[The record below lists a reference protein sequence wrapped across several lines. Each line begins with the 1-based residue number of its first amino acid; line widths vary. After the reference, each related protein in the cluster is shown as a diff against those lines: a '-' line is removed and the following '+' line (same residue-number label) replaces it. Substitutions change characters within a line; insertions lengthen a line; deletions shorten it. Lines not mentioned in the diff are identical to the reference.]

1 MKQYRKKI
9 LLILGLLSLLVV
21 VTGAYPL
28 YRYLTHDRYKVR
40 TPEVE
45 PASYEFLADRQGLV
59 ISWKYV
65 NHSNEQEANEEP
77 LEYTSA
83 IYGKRYLSTDS
94 KRLIYKWDDNRFD
107 VKNLSWGEYWKIQ
120 VYDTSQDDL
129 PRKEYDLLKAVADYD
144 SSYFPVS
151 STYINFV
158 TYNGQEYRKVVLQ
171 KTGGHDR
178 KEVLFNMETGKLED
192 VPKELG
198 VALENRYTYLFNR
211 YTSLKNYYYNDDFID
226 NTTCLNLSQSV
237 IEQSSD
243 WLLREKYPKAY
254 DLMTKKKGELYFL
267 TNETDVKLLSDIY
280 SLLIPKDRGLFDNLT
295 VYGEVTKDGKDHV
308 VHSYEEFISVLKPK
322 DELSNVR

>member
-9 LLILGLLSLLVV
+9 LIILGVLSLLVV
-21 VTGAYPL
+21 VVGSYPL

-65 NHSNEQEANEEP
+65 NPNNKQEANEGP

-94 KRLIYKWDDNRFD
+94 KRLIHRYDDNRFD

-129 PRKEYDLLKAVADYD
+129 PRKEYDLLKAVANYD
-144 SSYFPVS
+144 ASYFPVS

-178 KEVLFNMETGKLED
+178 KEVLFNMETGNLED

-237 IEQSSD
+237 IDQSSD
-243 WLLREKYPKAY
+243 WRLKERYPKAY
-254 DLMTKKKGELYFL
+254 DLMSKEKGTLYFL
-267 TNETDVKLLSDIY
+267 TNETDVKLLSDIF
-280 SLLIPKDRGLFDNLT
+280 SLLIPKDRDLFDNLT
-295 VYGEVTKDGKDHV
+295 VYGEVTKDGKEHV

-322 DELSNVR
+322 EELSNVR

>member
-9 LLILGLLSLLVV
+9 LIILGLFSLLVV
-21 VTGAYPL
+21 VSGAYPL

-45 PASYEFLADRQGLV
+45 PASYEFLANRQGLV

-158 TYNGQEYRKVVLQ
+158 TYNDQEYRKVVLQ

-254 DLMTKKKGELYFL
+254 DLMSKEKGSLYFL
-267 TNETDVKLLSDIY
+267 TNETDVKLLSDIF
-280 SLLIPKDRGLFDNLT
+280 SLLIPKDRDLFDNLT
-295 VYGEVTKDGKDHV
+295 VYGEVTRDGKDHV
-308 VHSYEEFISVLKPK
+308 VHSYEEFINVL
-322 DELSNVR
+322 

>member
-9 LLILGLLSLLVV
+9 LIILGLFSLLVV
-21 VTGAYPL
+21 VSGAYPL

-65 NHSNEQEANEEP
+65 NPNNKQEANEGP

-94 KRLIYKWDDNRFD
+94 KRLIHRYDDNRFD

-158 TYNGQEYRKVVLQ
+158 TYNDQEYRKVVLQ

-254 DLMTKKKGELYFL
+254 DLMSKEKGSLYFL
-267 TNETDVKLLSDIY
+267 TNETDVKLLSDIF
-280 SLLIPKDRGLFDNLT
+280 SLLIPKDRDLFDNLT
-295 VYGEVTKDGKDHV
+295 VYGEVTRDGKDHV
-308 VHSYEEFISVLKPK
+308 VHSYEEFINVLKPK
-322 DELSNVR
+322 EELSNIR

>member
-9 LLILGLLSLLVV
+9 LIILGLFSLLVAV
-21 VTGAYPL
+21 SGAYPL

-45 PASYEFLADRQGLV
+45 PASYEFLANRQGLV

-158 TYNGQEYRKVVLQ
+158 TYNDQEYRKVVLQ

-254 DLMTKKKGELYFL
+254 DLMSKEKGSLYFL
-267 TNETDVKLLSDIY
+267 TNETDVKLLSDIF
-280 SLLIPKDRGLFDNLT
+280 SLLIPKDRDLFDNLT
-295 VYGEVTKDGKDHV
+295 VYGEVTRDGKDHV
-308 VHSYEEFISVLKPK
+308 VHSYEEFINVLKPK
-322 DELSNVR
+322 EELSNVR

>member
-9 LLILGLLSLLVV
+9 LIILGLFSLLVV
-21 VTGAYPL
+21 VSGAYPL

-45 PASYEFLADRQGLV
+45 PASYEFLANRQGLV

-158 TYNGQEYRKVVLQ
+158 TYNDQEYRKVVLQ

-254 DLMTKKKGELYFL
+254 DLMSKEKGSLYFL
-267 TNETDVKLLSDIY
+267 TNETDVKLLSDIF
-280 SLLIPKDRGLFDNLT
+280 SLLIPKDRDLFDNLT
-295 VYGEVTKDGKDHV
+295 
-308 VHSYEEFISVLKPK
+308 
-322 DELSNVR
+322 

>member
-28 YRYLTHDRYKVR
+28 YRYLTHERYKVWSL
-40 TPEVE
+40 EVE
-45 PASYEFLADRQGLV
+45 PASYEFIANRQGLV
-59 ISWKYV
+59 ISWKET
-65 NHSNEQEANEEP
+65 SNSNGKKNKDEP
-77 LEYTSA
+77 IDYSLV
-83 IYGKRYLSTDS
+83 IHGRRYIATESI
-94 KRLIYKWDDNRFD
+94 RLIYKSGDNRFD
-107 VKNLSWGEYWKIQ
+107 VNNLSWGEYWKIQ

-129 PRKEYDLLKAVADYD
+129 PRKEYDLLKAISDYD
-144 SSYFPVS
+144 ASYFPVS
-151 STYINFV
+151 SAYTHFYD
-158 TYNGQEYRKVVLQ
+158 YHDQEYRTVVLQ
-171 KTGGHDR
+171 KTGGDDR
-178 KEVLFNMETGKLED
+178 KEVLFNMATGKLED
-192 VPKELG
+192 IPKDAGEP
-198 VALENRYTYLFNR
+198 LENRNVDIFR
-211 YTSLKNYYYNDDFID
+211 QSTSLKDYYSEALRNISSSIR
-226 NTTCLNLSQSV
+226 LPQSV

-243 WLLREKYPKAY
+243 WRLKEEYPAAY

-322 DELSNVR
+322 EELKNGS

>member
-9 LLILGLLSLLVV
+9 LIILGLFSLLVV
-21 VTGAYPL
+21 VSGAYPL

-45 PASYEFLADRQGLV
+45 PASYEFLANRQGLV

-158 TYNGQEYRKVVLQ
+158 TYNDQEYRKVVLQ

-237 IEQSSD
+237 IDQSSD
-243 WLLREKYPKAY
+243 WRLKERYPKAY
-254 DLMTKKKGELYFL
+254 DLMSKEKGTLYFL
-267 TNETDVKLLSDIY
+267 TNETEVKLLSDIF
-280 SLLIPKDRGLFDNLT
+280 SL
-295 VYGEVTKDGKDHV
+295 
-308 VHSYEEFISVLKPK
+308 
-322 DELSNVR
+322 

>member
-9 LLILGLLSLLVV
+9 LIILGLFSLLVV
-21 VTGAYPL
+21 VSGAYPL

-45 PASYEFLADRQGLV
+45 PASYEFLANRQGLV

-158 TYNGQEYRKVVLQ
+158 TYNDQEYRKVVLQ

-254 DLMTKKKGELYFL
+254 DLMSKEKGSLYFL
-267 TNETDVKLLSDIY
+267 TNETDVKLLSDIF
-280 SLLIPKDRGLFDNLT
+280 SLLIPKDRDLFDNLT
-295 VYGEVTKDGKDHV
+295 VYGEVTKDGKEHV

-322 DELSNVR
+322 EELSNVR